1 MTGASLK
8 STMSHHDWRN
18 PDRNPKYP
26 QYCWGHP
33 HNLVVDCI
41 SKAPRADVHPITL
54 SKKNIPAWSMS
65 PCRKARVMPKGS
77 SPQVHKTW
85 LDHQRVR
92 FLNGSTREKVSK
104 KKFHLVYYICIYT
117 YIYIYIHTLHY
128 ITLHDMTLHYIT
140 YIHTFIYI
148 QHIYICLYCIYIC
161 VCDHTYWNV
170 TIVRFYEF
178 GHFSTRQHL
187 QRPHFAQGVQQLAP
201 HPHLPPCPSSLK
213 ASSLG
218 CVLFPED
225 AKCEM
230 ETPWS
235 ISNVNNSK

>member
-104 KKFHLVYYICIYT
+104 KISTWFTIYIYT
-117 YIYIYIHTLHY
+117 YIYSVYTYVQY
-128 ITLHDMTLHYIT
+128 ITMISRVSHIFVHIST
-140 YIHTFIYI
+140 YSYG
-148 QHIYICLYCIYIC
+148 Y
-161 VCDHTYWNV
+161 
-170 TIVRFYEF
+170 
-178 GHFSTRQHL
+178 GS
-187 QRPHFAQGVQQLAP
+187 
-201 HPHLPPCPSSLK
+201 K
-213 ASSLG
+213 
-218 CVLFPED
+218 
-225 AKCEM
+225 
-230 ETPWS
+230 PWYS
-235 ISNVNNSK
+235 GEHQNRW